1 MNNYSPLVILL
12 DKNLLKDPNYSDLK
26 RNLNIVFTAKKLIR
40 VLDENPS
47 AISASDAKT
56 LSLKL
61 IPYGIKMILW
71 WNVTYWHFLRVV
83 FKRNMRRWQAQ
94 NKIMESLK
102 KCLDNRIILLG
113 KMPWKGLCA
122 ISHISIINWYEVPC
136 LLSSSV

>member
-1 MNNYSPLVILL
+1 MIFL

-71 WNVTYWHFLRVV
+71 
-83 FKRNMRRWQAQ
+83 
-94 NKIMESLK
+94 
-102 KCLDNRIILLG
+102 
-113 KMPWKGLCA
+113 
-122 ISHISIINWYEVPC
+122 
-136 LLSSSV
+136 